1 MTDSS
6 AFRKTLLT
14 LPDESFFELVRNYLG
29 EVRTPFNKQS
39 LVDRL
44 IGFLGRPVTQGAII
58 AALDEDDRRFLSAA
72 MLLEGPSREELFGFL
87 SAEYTRLEIENR
99 LLNLQDR
106 LLLFPEPETDRLRL
120 NPILSDALAEAGIGA
135 EALFPRYSSTA
146 TSEAEPRLTDLAL
159 AALFS
164 LLLEAPVVLRANGA
178 LAKRSRVRLARAI
191 PSLFTG
197 GGSAGDGSQA
207 RTGGGDDG
215 GGDGGRLF
223 AALRRALRDLGLT
236 EESDSEIRPVVAAF
250 RDFARLSRSGRLAL
264 LWSAAAG
271 LGATGA
277 CTVRTVL
284 RALADGTA
292 MRESHVLQLSRLAAG
307 RCGGAPLTED
317 ALDTLCVAGVLTE
330 TAETLYTA
338 TAGTVGLSAPEA
350 TTDSRAGKGRNR
362 ADNRTGRPGVVTPSY
377 QLTLTPHAPLELSL
391 PAVAASRLVR
401 YDRYCEFELT
411 REAVLGAFGHGFRAE
426 EVTESLEKLHDG
438 ELPQN
443 VRFSIRTWREEYE
456 RVELLDGVVLLV
468 DESHAPMLEHS
479 PELAPYLHRRLGPGA
494 FLLSRAEENRWRRAL
509 ESAGLGAV
517 PAIKSVGPPE
527 TLPLSPRRY
536 SEPPALDPDLYTS
549 FGAAPAAAAAEDNTA
564 APGAKATAP
573 VPTGEAA
580 TESAGRLHEAAQAA
594 ELTDEQRAEVERRI
608 ERKLIVV
615 PEQITAAVIPRE
627 LPEARGVDYAGKVRI
642 IEQALGRATD
652 HLEVVDRG
660 AGGPQRL
667 LLRPLRLQRDERTLV
682 LHGET
687 VGERRPVALRVDK
700 LGLVRAIRGALFA
713 R

>member
-1 MTDSS
+1 
-6 AFRKTLLT
+6 
-14 LPDESFFELVRNYLG
+14 
-29 EVRTPFNKQS
+29 
-39 LVDRL
+39 
-44 IGFLGRPVTQGAII
+44 
-58 AALDEDDRRFLSAA
+58 
-72 MLLEGPSREELFGFL
+72 
-87 SAEYTRLEIENR
+87 
-99 LLNLQDR
+99 
-106 LLLFPEPETDRLRL
+106 
-120 NPILSDALAEAGIGA
+120 
-135 EALFPRYSSTA
+135 
-146 TSEAEPRLTDLAL
+146 
-159 AALFS
+159 
-164 LLLEAPVVLRANGA
+164 
-178 LAKRSRVRLARAI
+178 
-191 PSLFTG
+191 
-197 GGSAGDGSQA
+197 
-207 RTGGGDDG
+207 
-215 GGDGGRLF
+215 
-223 AALRRALRDLGLT
+223 
-236 EESDSEIRPVVAAF
+236 
-250 RDFARLSRSGRLAL
+250 SGRLAL

-338 TAGTVGLSAPEA
+338 TAGAVGLSAPEA

-411 REAVLGAFGHGFRAE
+411 REAVLGAFGQGFRAE
-426 EVTESLEKLHDG
+426 EVTESLEKLHHG

-536 SEPPALDPDLYTS
+536 SEPPALDPYLNTS
-549 FGAAPAAAAAEDNTA
+549 VGAANAAAPEGNAAA
-564 APGAKATAP
+564 SIPA
-573 VPTGEAA
+573 GEAA
-580 TESAGRLHEAAQAA
+580 TESAARLHEAAQAA

>member
-14 LPDESFFELVRNYLG
+14 LPHESFFELVRNYLG

-44 IGFLGRPVTQGAII
+44 IGFLGRPATQGAII

-72 MLLEGPSREELFGFL
+72 MMLEGPSREELFDFL

-146 TSEAEPRLTDLAL
+146 ASDAEPRLTDLAL

-178 LAKRSRVRLARAI
+178 LAKRSKARLARAI

-197 GGSAGDGSQA
+197 GGSQA
-207 RTGGGDDG
+207 RTGGGSASAGGGDDG
-215 GGDGGRLF
+215 GGDDGGRLF

-236 EESDSEIRPVVAAF
+236 EESDSEIRPVVDAF

-338 TAGTVGLSAPEA
+338 TAGAVGLAAPEA

-362 ADNRTGRPGVVTPSY
+362 ADSRAGRPGVVTPSY
-377 QLTLTPHAPLELSL
+377 QLTLTPLAPLELSL

-456 RVELLDGVVLLV
+456 RIELLDGVVLLV

-494 FLLSRAEENRWRRAL
+494 FLLSRAEEDRWRRAL

-536 SEPPALDPDLYTS
+536 SEPP
-549 FGAAPAAAAAEDNTA
+549 
-564 APGAKATAP
+564 
-573 VPTGEAA
+573 
-580 TESAGRLHEAAQAA
+580 
-594 ELTDEQRAEVERRI
+594 
-608 ERKLIVV
+608 
-615 PEQITAAVIPRE
+615 
-627 LPEARGVDYAGKVRI
+627 
-642 IEQALGRATD
+642 
-652 HLEVVDRG
+652 
-660 AGGPQRL
+660 
-667 LLRPLRLQRDERTLV
+667 
-682 LHGET
+682 
-687 VGERRPVALRVDK
+687 
-700 LGLVRAIRGALFA
+700 
-713 R
+713 